1 MDDKAHP
8 DWALI
13 LDLGGPTKVA
23 ERLGL
28 PKIGGAQRVQNWKQ
42 RGIPSLLK
50 LEHPFLRDE
59 PKSPAPQPY
68 TGPERRKAA
77 QAKAAH
83 G

>member
-1 MDDKAHP
+1 MVFNPAMDDKAHP

-42 RGIPSLLK
+42 RGIPSFLK
-50 LEHPFLRDE
+50 LEHPFLRDDARA
-59 PKSPAPQPY
+59 SQTGY
-68 TGPERRKAA
+68 TGPDRRKAA
-77 QAKAAH
+77 H